1 MITTNEK
8 PKISKS
14 GTSKIKKGSKKRY
27 SKSIEKENNIPTKI
41 TIDKTRNFELE
52 KTSFNT
58 CLCNL
63 VPHIPSGTSNN
74 TENAITGSTRL
85 TLNADNNF
93 EKYYLSI
100 MKRNII
106 FGTIL
111 IFILPKK

>member
-14 GTSKIKKGSKKRY
+14 GTSKIKNGSKKRY

-41 TIDKTRNFELE
+41 VIDKTRNFELE

-63 VPHIPSGTSNN
+63 VPHIPGVTSNN
-74 TENAITGSTRL
+74 IENAITGTTRL
-85 TLNADNNF
+85 LLNVDNNF
-93 EKYYLSI
+93 AK
-100 MKRNII
+100 
-106 FGTIL
+106 
-111 IFILPKK
+111 

>member
-52 KTSFNT
+52 KTNFNT

-63 VPHIPSGTSNN
+63 VPHIPGGTSNT
-74 TENAITGSTRL
+74 TENVITGISILILNTHK
-85 TLNADNNF
+85 TLVL
-93 EKYYLSI
+93 YYLSLI
-100 MKRNII
+100 GRHKI
-106 FGTIL
+106 FVTI
-111 IFILPKK
+111 

>member
-14 GTSKIKKGSKKRY
+14 GTSKIKNGSKKRY

-41 TIDKTRNFELE
+41 AIDKTRNFELE

-93 EKYYLSI
+93 EKYYLSM
-100 MKRNII
+100 MKRNKI

>member
-14 GTSKIKKGSKKRY
+14 GTSKIKNGSKKRY

-52 KTSFNT
+52 KTSCNT

-63 VPHIPSGTSNN
+63 VPYTPSGISNN
-74 TENAITGSTRL
+74 TENVIPFFTIL
-85 TLNADNNF
+85 TL
-93 EKYYLSI
+93 
-100 MKRNII
+100 
-106 FGTIL
+106 TIHS
-111 IFILPKK
+111 

>member
-1 MITTNEK
+1 MKTTNEK
-8 PKISKS
+8 PKNSES

-63 VPHIPSGTSNN
+63 VPHIPNGTSNN
-74 TENAITGSTRL
+74 TENVITGISKL
-85 TLNADNNF
+85 TLNDRNTF
-93 EKYYLSI
+93 VEYYLSLI
-100 MKRNII
+100 NRNKI
-106 FGTIL
+106 FVT
-111 IFILPKK
+111 F

>member
-14 GTSKIKKGSKKRY
+14 GTSKIKRGSKKRY

-63 VPHIPSGTSNN
+63 VPQIPGGTSNN
-74 TENAITGSTRL
+74 TENAITGTTRL
-85 TLNADNNF
+85 LLNVDNNF
-93 EKYYLSI
+93 AK
-100 MKRNII
+100 
-106 FGTIL
+106 
-111 IFILPKK
+111 

>member
-1 MITTNEK
+1 MRIV

-14 GTSKIKKGSKKRY
+14 GTSKIKNGSKKRY

-63 VPHIPSGTSNN
+63 VPQIPGGTSNN
-74 TENAITGSTRL
+74 TENAITGITRL
-85 TLNADNNF
+85 TLNASKTF
-93 EKYYLSI
+93 VEYYLSLI
-100 MKRNII
+100 DRNKI
-106 FGTIL
+106 FVTIL
-111 IFILPKK
+111 ILPKK

>member
-8 PKISKS
+8 LKISKS

-52 KTSFNT
+52 KTSCNT

-63 VPHIPSGTSNN
+63 VPHTPSGTSNN
-74 TENAITGSTRL
+74 TENAIPCFTIL
-85 TLNADNNF
+85 TLNSHNTF
-93 EKYYLSI
+93 VKHYL
-100 MKRNII
+100 R
-106 FGTIL
+106 L
-111 IFILPKK
+111 IRCNKFLLQI